1 MFMFSKLYVGEKDFS
16 TEECRP
22 TGFRACNA
30 RPESRGA
37 ARLSLGSAPACLLF
51 HDVFEAE
58 FFAGLLQTR
67 YAIVPRLLEFGREQL
82 GQEVDERQRTRVAV
96 EWRSRAGV
104 ADECLACIL
113 YGWGHVRVRDQNNV
127 SPARG
132 RCCHEVRGVLLIAA
146 EVEHDHGCAAVEL
159 HEGIDRFR
167 VDAGQI
173 ERMSAQMM

>member
-67 YAIVPRLLEFGREQL
+67 YAIVPRLLEPQL
-82 GQEVDERQRTRVAV
+82 AGISTLALGLEGYEEIKNADGLVYYRQ
-96 EWRSRAGV
+96 
-104 ADECLACIL
+104 
-113 YGWGHVRVRDQNNV
+113 GWWCRVR
-127 SPARG
+127 
-132 RCCHEVRGVLLIAA
+132 
-146 EVEHDHGCAAVEL
+146 
-159 HEGIDRFR
+159 
-167 VDAGQI
+167 
-173 ERMSAQMM
+173 